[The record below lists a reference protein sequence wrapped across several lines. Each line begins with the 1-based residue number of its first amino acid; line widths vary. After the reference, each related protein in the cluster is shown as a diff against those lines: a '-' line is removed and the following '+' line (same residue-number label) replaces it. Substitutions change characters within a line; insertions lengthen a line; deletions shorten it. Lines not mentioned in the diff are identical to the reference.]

1 MTDFI
6 HTFYFDPLQNI
17 GKYSGKF
24 FIPSNL
30 AQNKFLLFL
39 TLYFNISVDI
49 DEMTNCL
56 IKELSISDK
65 NVIMFVKLVQ
75 MIML

>member
-17 GKYSGKF
+17 RKYSGKF

-56 IKELSISDK
+56 IKELSIE
-65 NVIMFVKLVQ
+65 I
-75 MIML
+75 I